1 MSEAKSGLNTPFDQ
15 STHFERKRLHLGVCG
30 SIACYKAADLLR
42 AWTGMGIHVSATLT
56 PGARRFV
63 TPLLFESLGALP
75 VYEDMFSPGQDVF
88 SHLEPGQHAEAMVVA
103 PASADALFRL
113 AHGAASDML
122 AAQALAFDG
131 PLIIAPAM
139 NPRMW
144 SNPATQA
151 NIDILRQR
159 GARVVT
165 PACGGTACGEQGE
178 GRLAPLHDIFL
189 AALRA
194 LAPQD
199 MAGKRVMVTL
209 GPTREAWDGVR
220 FWSNPST
227 GLMGAAL
234 AVCAWLRGAEATVV
248 SGPGVRVR
256 LPREIAR
263 VDVVSARDMFE
274 AASGLWPNMDMGMF
288 TAAVADFSPQPFGPH
303 KFKKIDAPDG
313 LTVAF
318 TPNPDILRTL
328 AHGRKPGQKVLG
340 FAAETAP
347 DMKALLPLAHAKLQG
362 KKADVLAANRINST
376 DSGFGTPTNAMA
388 VVDAAGHEEIWPTQ
402 SKADVAW
409 ELCSWLLRS

>member
-1 MSEAKSGLNTPFDQ
+1 MSESKSGLNTPFDQ
-15 STHFERKRLHLGVCG
+15 STRYERKRLHLGVCG
-30 SIACYKAADLLR
+30 SVACYKAADLLR
-42 AWTGMGIHVSATLT
+42 AWTGMGMHVSATLT

-63 TPLLFESLGALP
+63 APLLFESLGAAP
-75 VYEDMFSPGQDVF
+75 VYEDMFSQGQDVF
-88 SHLEPGQHAEAMVVA
+88 SHLEPGQHAQALVVA

-113 AHGAASDML
+113 AHGAAGDML

-131 PLIIAPAM
+131 PMVIAPAM

-144 SNPATQA
+144 ANPATQA

-159 GARVVT
+159 GVRIVI

-194 LAPQD
+194 LSPQD

-220 FWSNPST
+220 FWSNPSS

-234 AVCAWLRGAEATVV
+234 AVAAWLRGAEVTAIC
-248 SGPGVRVR
+248 GPGVRAR
-256 LPREIAR
+256 LPREIVR
-263 VDVVSARDMFE
+263 HDVVSARDMFQ
-274 AASGLWPNMDMGMF
+274 AAADIWPGMDMGMF
-288 TAAVADFSPQPFGPH
+288 TAAVADFSPR
-303 KFKKIDAPDG
+303 KFKKADAPDG

-328 AHGRKPGQKVLG
+328 SEGRKPGQKVLG
-340 FAAETAP
+340 FAAETAA
-347 DMKALLPLAHAKLQG
+347 DMQALLPLAHAKLQG
-362 KKADVLAANRINST
+362 KKADVLAANRVNAT
-376 DSGFGTPTNAMA
+376 DSGFGAVTNSMA
-388 VVDAAGHEEIWPTQ
+388 VVDATGHEEIWPNQ

>member
-15 STHFERKRLHLGVCG
+15 STRFERKRLHLGVCG
-30 SIACYKAADLLR
+30 SVACYRAADLLR
-42 AWTGMGIHVSATLT
+42 AWTGMGMHVSATLT

-63 TPLLFESLGALP
+63 TPLLFESLGAAP

-88 SHLEPGQHAEAMVVA
+88 SHLEPGQHAQALVVA

-113 AHGAASDML
+113 AHGAAGDML

-131 PLIIAPAM
+131 PMVIAPAM

-144 SNPATQA
+144 NNPATQA

-159 GARVVT
+159 GARIVT

-189 AALRA
+189 ASLRA
-194 LAPQD
+194 LSPQD

-234 AVCAWLRGAEATVV
+234 GVAAWLRGAEVAVV
-248 SGPGVRVR
+248 CGPGVRTR
-256 LPREIAR
+256 LPREITR

-274 AASGLWPNMDMGMF
+274 AASDLWPGMDMGMF
-288 TAAVADFSPQPFGPH
+288 TAAVADFSPKPFGAR
-303 KFKKIDAPDG
+303 KFKKADAPDG
-313 LTVAF
+313 LTVSF
-318 TPNPDILRTL
+318 TPNPDILHTL
-328 AHGRKPGQKVLG
+328 SHGRKPGQKVLG
-340 FAAETAP
+340 FAAETAA
-347 DMKALLPLAHAKLQG
+347 DMQALLPLAHAKRQR
-362 KKADVLAANRINST
+362 KNADVLAANRVNTT
-376 DSGFGTPTNAMA
+376 DSGFGAATNSMA
-388 VVDAAGHEEIWPTQ
+388 VVDATGHEEIWPNQ

>member
-15 STHFERKRLHLGVCG
+15 STRFERKRLHLGVCG

-122 AAQALAFDG
+122 AAQALAFAG

-248 SGPGVRVR
+248 CGPGVRVR

-274 AASGLWPNMDMGMF
+274 AASGLWPQMDMGMF

-313 LTVAF
+313 LTVTF